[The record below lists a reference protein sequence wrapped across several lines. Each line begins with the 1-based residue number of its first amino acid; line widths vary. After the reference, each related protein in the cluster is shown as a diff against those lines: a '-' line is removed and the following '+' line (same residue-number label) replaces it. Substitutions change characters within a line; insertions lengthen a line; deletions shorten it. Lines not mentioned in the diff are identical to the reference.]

1 MDLEPL
7 MDLRKKKKI
16 NDEIYS
22 IIFKIID
29 DQRNHINNIND
40 RVKIL
45 EESRLQTLPPMPALK
60 KKGTYANFERSDFS
74 SNLSGLS
81 RKTISKKKKIK
92 KKSKKKYGRK

>member
-45 EESRLQTLPPMPALK
+45 EESRLQTLPPMPTLK
-60 KKGTYANFERSDFS
+60 KKGPYANFKRSDFS
-74 SNLSGLS
+74 TNLSGLS
-81 RKTISKKKKIK
+81 RKTISKKIYK

>member
-45 EESRLQTLPPMPALK
+45 EESRLQTLPPMPTLK
-60 KKGTYANFERSDFS
+60 KKGSYANFKRSDFS
-74 SNLSGLS
+74 TNLSGLS
-81 RKTISKKKKIK
+81 RKTISKKIYK

>member
-1 MDLEPL
+1 MDLEPI
-7 MDLRKKKKI
+7 MDLRKKKKF

-45 EESRLQTLPPMPALK
+45 EESRLQTLPPMPRLK
-60 KKGTYANFERSDFS
+60 KKRQ
-74 SNLSGLS
+74 LC
-81 RKTISKKKKIK
+81 
-92 KKSKKKYGRK
+92 